1 MGEHAKF
8 KQNGTSMF
16 EPWTI
21 WPDWANPDNSRYDY
35 LEKKQKNKHPA
46 NGYQP
51 SAYTSL
57 WMMAKMVVKPKY
69 DAILVII
76 TIKRKQNLGLPVAGT
91 AKKQY
96 E

>member
-1 MGEHAKF
+1 
-8 KQNGTSMF
+8 
-16 EPWTI
+16 
-21 WPDWANPDNSRYDY
+21 
-35 LEKKQKNKHPA
+35 
-46 NGYQP
+46 
-51 SAYTSL
+51 
-57 WMMAKMVVKPKY
+57 MAKMVVKPKY